1 MGTISGRKPIRETT
15 ARRQVR
21 MTAADPAG
29 TAGSQPAAGPRPDG
43 DTGHPELP
51 VQPGQPDTAA
61 AADQAEVAGPQIP
74 DWRPWSGKARA
85 RDVICLTVIMLSGFY
100 GLAMIPLTP
109 RLISTHPLLLEVL
122 AGSNSST
129 VAAGAFAAVKS
140 TGELG
145 FVVLAALLGMMKFDL
160 FFWWAG
166 NMWGHRIVQLFA
178 GRSRR
183 AARFAQR
190 AERVSPRWA
199 GVAVLLAAFLPVPS
213 PLVYAVAGWVG
224 LPLLWFVVCDVI
236 GTAAWASLLATLGYI
251 LGDDGVRAANLVSRY
266 ALITIIVLVV
276 VAVVPHAWHVI
287 RAQSAAQQ
295 AAQPPGDGQ
304 PVPQPADLVAAVQP
318 PVQARVQPDSV
329 P

>member
-1 MGTISGRKPIRETT
+1 
-15 ARRQVR
+15 

-29 TAGSQPAAGPRPDG
+29 TAGSQPGAGPRPDEAG
-43 DTGHPELP
+43 
-51 VQPGQPDTAA
+51 QPGLPGPPEQPEKPEKPETA
-61 AADQAEVAGPQIP
+61 AADQAAEPQIP

-122 AGSNSST
+122 AGSNTST
-129 VAAGAFAAVKS
+129 VAAGAFASVRS
-140 TGELG
+140 TVELG

-166 NMWGHRIVQLFA
+166 NMWGHRIIQLFA

-224 LPLLWFVVCDVI
+224 LPLLWFLVCDVI
-236 GTAAWASLLATLGYI
+236 GTAAWASLLASLGYI

-266 ALITIIVLVV
+266 ALITIIVLVA

-287 RAQSAAQQ
+287 RAQSAAQ
-295 AAQPPGDGQ
+295 PPGDGQ
-304 PVPQPADLVAAVQP
+304 PAPQPADLVAAVQ
-318 PVQARVQPDSV
+318 VQVQPQVRPDSL

>member
-1 MGTISGRKPIRETT
+1 
-15 ARRQVR
+15 
-21 MTAADPAG
+21 MTAADPAA
-29 TAGSQPAAGPRPDG
+29 TAGSQPAAGPRPG
-43 DTGHPELP
+43 EAGHLELP
-51 VQPGQPDTAA
+51 APPEQSGQPEQPETAA
-61 AADQAEVAGPQIP
+61 AAAGQAEAAGPQIP

-109 RLISTHPLLLEVL
+109 RLISTHPLLLELL

-140 TGELG
+140 TVELS

-266 ALITIIVLVV
+266 ALITIVVLVV
-276 VAVVPHAWHVI
+276 LAVVPHAWHVI
-287 RAQSAAQQ
+287 RAQSAAQS

-304 PVPQPADLVAAVQP
+304 PAPQPADLIAAVQP
-318 PVQARVQPDSV
+318 QVQARVRPDSL

>member
-1 MGTISGRKPIRETT
+1 
-15 ARRQVR
+15 

-29 TAGSQPAAGPRPDG
+29 TAGSPSAAGPRPG
-43 DTGHPELP
+43 EAGHPGLP
-51 VQPGQPDTAA
+51 EPPEQTGPPEPPEQPGTAA
-61 AADQAEVAGPQIP
+61 AASRAAEPQIP
-74 DWRPWSGKARA
+74 DWRPWSGKARK

-109 RLISTHPLLLEVL
+109 RLISTHPLLLELL

-129 VAAGAFAAVKS
+129 VAGGAFAAVKS
-140 TGELG
+140 SVELG

-166 NMWGHRIVQLFA
+166 NMWGHRIIQLFA

-183 AARFAQR
+183 AAKFAQR

-224 LPLLWFVVCDVI
+224 LPLLWFLVCDVI
-236 GTAAWASLLATLGYI
+236 GTAAWASLLASLGYI
-251 LGDDGVRAANLVSRY
+251 LGDDGVKAANLVSRY
-266 ALITIIVLVV
+266 ALITIIVLVA

-287 RAQSAAQQ
+287 RAQSAAQ
-295 AAQPPGDGQ
+295 PPGDGQ
-304 PVPQPADLVAAVQP
+304 PAPQTADLVAAVQ
-318 PVQARVQPDSV
+318 VQPQVKPRVQPDSL

>member
-1 MGTISGRKPIRETT
+1 MGTISGRKPIGEST
-15 ARRQVR
+15 ARQVR

-29 TAGSQPAAGPRPDG
+29 TAGSQPAAGPRPD
-43 DTGHPELP
+43 DDAGHPGLP
-51 VQPGQPDTAA
+51 EQPGQPETAA
-61 AADQAEVAGPQIP
+61 AADQAEAGPQIP
-74 DWRPWSGKARA
+74 DWRPWSGKARK

-129 VAAGAFAAVKS
+129 VAGGAFAAVKS
-140 TGELG
+140 SVELG
-145 FVVLAALLGMMKFDL
+145 FVVLAALLGMMKFDF

-166 NMWGHRIVQLFA
+166 NMWGHRIIQLFA

-190 AERVSPRWA
+190 AESVSPRWA

-224 LPLLWFVVCDVI
+224 LPLLWFIICDVI
-236 GTAAWASLLATLGYI
+236 GTAAWASLLASLGYI

-287 RAQSAAQQ
+287 RAQSAAQA

-304 PVPQPADLVAAVQP
+304 PAPQPADLVAAVQP
-318 PVQARVQPDSV
+318 QVQPDSV

>member
-1 MGTISGRKPIRETT
+1 VP
-15 ARRQVR
+15 
-21 MTAADPAG
+21 
-29 TAGSQPAAGPRPDG
+29 
-43 DTGHPELP
+43 
-51 VQPGQPDTAA
+51 TAA
-61 AADQAEVAGPQIP
+61 AGQVSEVQIP

-109 RLISTHPLLLEVL
+109 RLISTHPVLLEIL

-129 VAAGAFAAVKS
+129 VAAGAFASVKS
-140 TGELG
+140 TLELG
-145 FVVLAALLGMMKFDL
+145 IVVLAALPGMMKFDL

-166 NMWGHRIVQLFA
+166 NMWGHRIIQMFA

-183 AARFAQR
+183 AAKFAQR

-199 GVAVLLAAFLPVPS
+199 AVAVLMSAFLPVPT

-224 LPLLWFVVCDVI
+224 LPLLWFLICDVI
-236 GTAAWASLLATLGYI
+236 GTAAWASLLATLGYV

-276 VAVVPHAWHVI
+276 LAVVPHAWHVI
-287 RAQSAAQQ
+287 RSQPP
-295 AAQPPGDGQ
+295 AQPAGDGQ
-304 PVPQPADLVAAVQP
+304 PAPQPADLVAAVQ
-318 PVQARVQPDSV
+318 VQAVKVQPDSS

>member
-1 MGTISGRKPIRETT
+1 
-15 ARRQVR
+15 

-29 TAGSQPAAGPRPDG
+29 TAGGPPAAGPRPG
-43 DTGHPELP
+43 NAGHPGITGPEERA
-51 VQPGQPDTAA
+51 GQAGPTERPAQTAA
-61 AADQAEVAGPQIP
+61 AADRAAQPQIP
-74 DWRPWSGKARA
+74 DWRPWTGEARA

-109 RLISTHPLLLEVL
+109 RLISTHPLLLELL

-129 VAAGAFAAVKS
+129 VAGGAFAAVKS
-140 TGELG
+140 SVELG

-166 NMWGHRIVQLFA
+166 NMWGHRIIQLFA

-183 AARFAQR
+183 AAKFARR
-190 AERVSPRWA
+190 AESVSPRWA

-224 LPLLWFVVCDVI
+224 LPLLWFVICDVI
-236 GTAAWASLLATLGYI
+236 GTAAWASLLASLGYI
-251 LGDDGVRAANLVSRY
+251 LGDDGVRAAGLVSRY

-276 VAVVPHAWHVI
+276 VAVIPHAWHVA
-287 RAQSAAQQ
+287 RARPS
-295 AAQPPGDGQ
+295 AQPDGDGQ
-304 PVPQPADLVAAVQP
+304 PAPPADLLAAV
-318 PVQARVQPDSV
+318 PVKVQPDSL

>member
-1 MGTISGRKPIRETT
+1 MPPGAPEQPET
-15 ARRQVR
+15 AV
-21 MTAADPAG
+21 AADR
-29 TAGSQPAAGPRPDG
+29 AA
-43 DTGHPELP
+43 E
-51 VQPGQPDTAA
+51 
-61 AADQAEVAGPQIP
+61 PQIP

-109 RLISTHPLLLEVL
+109 RLISSHPLLLEVL

-140 TGELG
+140 TVELG

-166 NMWGHRIVQLFA
+166 NMWGHRIIQLFA

-183 AARFAQR
+183 AARFARR
-190 AERVSPRWA
+190 AESVSPRWA
-199 GVAVLLAAFLPVPS
+199 AVAVLLAAFLPVPS

-224 LPLLWFVVCDVI
+224 LPLAWFLVCDVI

-251 LGDDGVRAANLVSRY
+251 LGNDGVRAANLVSRY

-276 VAVVPHAWHVI
+276 VAIVPHAWHVA
-287 RAQSAAQQ
+287 RARPP
-295 AAQPPGDGQ
+295 AQPDGDGQ
-304 PVPQPADLVAAVQP
+304 PAPPPADLIAAV
-318 PVQARVQPDSV
+318 PVKVQPDSL

>member
-1 MGTISGRKPIRETT
+1 MPPEQPSSPR
-15 ARRQVR
+15 
-21 MTAADPAG
+21 AG
-29 TAGSQPAAGPRPDG
+29 EPGSR
-43 DTGHPELP
+43 T
-51 VQPGQPDTAA
+51 A
-61 AADQAEVAGPQIP
+61 AADQAAEPQIP

-122 AGSNSST
+122 AGSNTST
-129 VAAGAFAAVKS
+129 VAAGAFASVRS
-140 TGELG
+140 SVELG

-166 NMWGHRIVQLFA
+166 HMWGHRIIQLFA

-183 AARFAQR
+183 AGRFAQR

-236 GTAAWASLLATLGYI
+236 GTAAWASLLASLGYI

-276 VAVVPHAWHVI
+276 VAVVPHAWHVA
-287 RAQSAAQQ
+287 RARPP
-295 AAQPPGDGQ
+295 AQPDGDGQ
-304 PVPQPADLVAAVQP
+304 PAPQPADLVAAVPVARSSRTACPSPARAGSGPARRPAALARAGARIP
-318 PVQARVQPDSV
+318 PEAP
-329 P
+329 

>member
-1 MGTISGRKPIRETT
+1 VPPERPAT
-15 ARRQVR
+15 AV
-21 MTAADPAG
+21 AADR
-29 TAGSQPAAGPRPDG
+29 TAQPQ
-43 DTGHPELP
+43 
-51 VQPGQPDTAA
+51 V
-61 AADQAEVAGPQIP
+61 P
-74 DWRPWSGKARA
+74 DWRPWSGEARK

-122 AGSNSST
+122 AGSNTST
-129 VAAGAFAAVKS
+129 VAAGAFASVRS
-140 TGELG
+140 SVELG
-145 FVVLAALLGMMKFDL
+145 FVVLAALVGMMKFDL

-166 NMWGHRIVQLFA
+166 HMWGHRIISLFA

-183 AARFAQR
+183 AAKFARR
-190 AERVSPRWA
+190 AESVSPRWA

-236 GTAAWASLLATLGYI
+236 GTAAWASLLASLGYI

-287 RAQSAAQQ
+287 RAQSAAQ
-295 AAQPPGDGQ
+295 PPGDG
-304 PVPQPADLVAAVQP
+304 PPAPPQADLLAAVQ
-318 PVQARVQPDSV
+318 VQPHVQPDSL

>member
-1 MGTISGRKPIRETT
+1 V
-15 ARRQVR
+15 AR
-21 MTAADPAG
+21 AA
-29 TAGSQPAAGPRPDG
+29 
-43 DTGHPELP
+43 E
-51 VQPGQPDTAA
+51 
-61 AADQAEVAGPQIP
+61 PQIP

-85 RDVICLTVIMLSGFY
+85 RDVVCLTVIMLSGFY

-122 AGSNSST
+122 AGSNTST
-129 VAAGAFAAVKS
+129 VAAGAFASVRS
-140 TGELG
+140 SVELG

-166 NMWGHRIVQLFA
+166 NMWGHRIIQLFA

-224 LPLLWFVVCDVI
+224 LPLVWFVVCDVI

-276 VAVVPHAWHVI
+276 VAVVPHAWHVA
-287 RAQSAAQQ
+287 RARPP
-295 AAQPPGDGQ
+295 AQPDGDGQ
-304 PVPQPADLVAAVQP
+304 PAPPSADLLAAVQVKP
-318 PVQARVQPDSV
+318 QVQPDSL

>member
-1 MGTISGRKPIRETT
+1 
-15 ARRQVR
+15 

-29 TAGSQPAAGPRPDG
+29 TAGGPPEAGPRPG
-43 DTGHPELP
+43 EAGHAGLP
-51 VQPGQPDTAA
+51 VPSEQPAQAAPPEQTEQPETAA
-61 AADQAEVAGPQIP
+61 AARAAGPQIP
-74 DWRPWSGKARA
+74 DWRPWSGKARK

-129 VAAGAFAAVKS
+129 VAGGAFAAVKS
-140 TGELG
+140 SVELG
-145 FVVLAALLGMMKFDL
+145 FVVLAALLGMMKFDF

-166 NMWGHRIVQLFA
+166 NMWGHRIIQLFA

-183 AARFAQR
+183 AAKFAQR
-190 AERVSPRWA
+190 AESVSPRWA

-224 LPLLWFVVCDVI
+224 LPLLWFLVCDVI
-236 GTAAWASLLATLGYI
+236 GTAAWASLLASLGYI

-287 RAQSAAQQ
+287 RAQSAAQR
-295 AAQPPGDGQ
+295 PGDGQ
-304 PVPQPADLVAAVQP
+304 PVPPPADLAAAVQVKP
-318 PVQARVQPDSV
+318 QVRPDSL

>member
-1 MGTISGRKPIRETT
+1 M
-15 ARRQVR
+15 
-21 MTAADPAG
+21 
-29 TAGSQPAAGPRPDG
+29 AGPRPDEA
-43 DTGHPELP
+43 GHQGLP
-51 VQPGQPDTAA
+51 VPPEQSGERGQPGESGTAA
-61 AADQAEVAGPQIP
+61 AASRAAEPQIP
-74 DWRPWSGKARA
+74 DWRPWSGKARK
-85 RDVICLTVIMLSGFY
+85 RDVVCLTVIMLSGFY

-122 AGSNSST
+122 AGSNTST
-129 VAAGAFAAVKS
+129 VAAGAFASVRS
-140 TGELG
+140 SVELG

-166 NMWGHRIVQLFA
+166 HMWGHRIIQMFA

-183 AARFAQR
+183 AGKFAQR

-224 LPLLWFVVCDVI
+224 LPLVWFVVCDVI
-236 GTAAWASLLATLGYI
+236 GTAAWASLLASLGYI

-266 ALITIIVLVV
+266 ALITIIVLVA

-287 RAQSAAQQ
+287 RAQSAAQ
-295 AAQPPGDGQ
+295 PPGDGQ
-304 PVPQPADLVAAVQP
+304 PAPQPADLVPAVQ
-318 PVQARVQPDSV
+318 VQPQVQPDSL